1 MYCANC
7 GAELAE
13 NSDFCVNCGKK
24 VENSNDKLSLI
35 SMILGIASV
44 GSQVLN
50 MGSSLCLPAA
60 VAGLILG
67 LIAKS
72 RGVNDTKNKV
82 GIICSIVGIGLHI
95 VSTIAAIVF
104 LVLYF
109 AFFATVMGSAV
120 MGY

>member
-1 MYCANC
+1 MKNQTITAT
-7 GAELAE
+7 ATKRVMA
-13 NSDFCVNCGKK
+13 F
-24 VENSNDKLSLI
+24 
-35 SMILGIASV
+35 
-44 GSQVLN
+44 VLVTLCLVAC
-50 MGSSLCLPAA
+50 LCLPAA